1 MNTTRTPEY
10 RADEIKT
17 LTEKKGALAAD
28 MQALIDTARTEVR
41 AMTDEENERFNSI
54 EAEIKAIDRTLDAER
69 RAMALAAEKSED
81 TPEDNSG
88 TAESEE
94 RAFDRYVRAEAQGIA
109 PEVRA
114 GEQNLTMGNNGA
126 VIPVSIVNTIIK
138 KVEEICPVFARST
151 QFSAKGTIKVPV
163 WGKANSTHDITVAYQ
178 EEFSELTADSGKF
191 SSVDLSGYLAGALT
205 LIGESV
211 INNSD
216 IPITGFIVE
225 EMAHKIAAFIEK
237 ECLIG
242 TSGKASGV
250 LDGTNVVTGTSSAA
264 ITSDNLIELQAAV
277 PTVYQANSCWTM
289 HPSTFTALK
298 KLKDSTGMYLLQRDI
313 TSGFPY
319 VLLGKPVYLSDNMPV
334 MGADAKAVVYGDY
347 AGLATNM
354 RQNIDMKVLREKYAT
369 QHAIGIVAWL
379 EFDSK
384 IIDNQKLAVFKM
396 GSATQ
401 A

>member
-1 MNTTRTPEY
+1 MKTTRTPEY

-17 LTEKKGALAAD
+17 LVEKKGALAAD
-28 MQALIDTARTEVR
+28 MQALIEKSRAEVR
-41 AMTDEENERFNSI
+41 AMTDEENASFDAMEKEIQAI
-54 EAEIKAIDRTLDAER
+54 ERTLDAER
-69 RAMALAAEKSED
+69 RAMALAADKSED
-81 TPEDNSG
+81 TPEDKGGS
-88 TAESEE
+88 AEAEE
-94 RAFDRYVRAEAQGIA
+94 RAFDRYIRAEAQGNS

-126 VIPVSIVNTIIK
+126 IIPVSIVNNIIK
-138 KVEEICPVFARST
+138 KVEEMCPVFAGST

-163 WGKANSTHDITVAYQ
+163 WGKANGTHDITVAYQ

-191 SSVDLSGYLAGALT
+191 TSVDLTGYLAGALS
-205 LIGESV
+205 LIGLSV
-211 INNSD
+211 VNNSD
-216 IPITGFIVE
+216 IPVTGFIVN
-225 EMAHKIAAFIEK
+225 EMSHKIAKFIEK

-250 LDGTNVVTGTSSAA
+250 LDGTNVITGTSSKA
-264 ITSDNLIELQAAV
+264 ITADDLIELQAAI
-277 PTVYQANSCWTM
+277 PTVYQANACWTM

-347 AGLATNM
+347 SGLATNM
-354 RQNIDMKVLREKYAT
+354 RQNIDMQVLREKYAT
-369 QHAIGIVAWL
+369 QHALGIVAWL

-396 GSATQ
+396 GAE
-401 A
+401 